1 MNHKE
6 ILDLI
11 GLFEKSN
18 LEVLELN
25 QGEFRLSLKKLT
37 PTNPPVSAIVSPTI
51 ISTPET
57 VSISDKKD
65 FHKITSPMVGT
76 FYRAA
81 NPEAEPFIKV
91 GDTVKK
97 GDVLCI
103 IEAMKMLNEIQAD
116 TDGMIVEIA
125 AENGAMV
132 DYGKTLFLIEEKNV

>member
-11 GLFEKSN
+11 ALFERSS

-25 QGEFRLSLKKLT
+25 EGEFRLYLKKMVAGT
-37 PTNPPVSAIVSPTI
+37 PVQVSAPSSVTI
-51 ISTPET
+51 TKEET
-57 VSISDKKD
+57 EPVAGHH
-65 FHKITSPMVGT
+65 HKITSPMVGT

-81 NPEAEPFIKV
+81 NPEAEPFVKV
-91 GDTVKK
+91 GDTVRQ

-103 IEAMKMLNEIQAD
+103 VEAMKMLNEIQAD
-116 TDGMIVEIA
+116 VSGTIVEIPVD
-125 AENGAMV
+125 NGTMV